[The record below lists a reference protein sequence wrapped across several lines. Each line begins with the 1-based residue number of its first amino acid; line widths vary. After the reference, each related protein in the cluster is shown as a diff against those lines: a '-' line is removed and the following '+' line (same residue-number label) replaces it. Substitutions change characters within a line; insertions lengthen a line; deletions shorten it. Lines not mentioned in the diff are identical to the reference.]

1 MQRDEWKKPEQ
12 QEKLQEKMLKI
23 FWLKSSLCVERASAA
38 VIVPSYRSYSLSVC
52 SCNYRYYS
60 GILITVSNTAVSST
74 STADLS
80 RLCTAPALFRSLS
93 THTHTHTHTHARTH
107 ICLWAQPTS
116 SCSRRAY
123 QEGCKVNVKLPIVS
137 CCETFTPCSGR
148 VLDVFWVHLLVSL
161 QLMSVCVF
169 SSRRLPD
176 LNYCNIIR
184 IINNPDQQN

>member
-93 THTHTHTHTHARTH
+93 THTHTHTHTHTRTH
-107 ICLWAQPTS
+107 TRTHTHLPLSSADFLLQPSCL
-116 SCSRRAY
+116 
-123 QEGCKVNVKLPIVS
+123 
-137 CCETFTPCSGR
+137 SGGMQSKCQAADR
-148 VLDVFWVHLLVSL
+148 ELLRNIHSVFWTCSESTYSSPYSWC
-161 QLMSVCVF
+161 QSVCLV
-169 SSRRLPD
+169 
-176 LNYCNIIR
+176 
-184 IINNPDQQN
+184 